1 MMMIC
6 PPTIIDQ
13 WYDGRWF
20 VIFWSLYI
28 CVLVVVAVYI
38 TVWPTLNLALELPP
52 PSTELIVIIKSHRGG
67 GLIINARRRIV
78 IRRRRG
84 SGVAIV
90 VVQVLVALATE
101 SVDIRALLIAK
112 ARVAISVVIVPSV
125 PVIRGQATIT

>member
-1 MMMIC
+1 MLVI
-6 PPTIIDQ
+6 
-13 WYDGRWF
+13 F
-20 VIFWSLYI
+20 VII
-28 CVLVVVAVYI
+28 AVYI
-38 TVWPTLNLALELPP
+38 TVWPTLNLALELP
-52 PSTELIVIIKSHRGG
+52 STELIVIIKSFL

-101 SVDIRALLIAK
+101 SVDIRALLIAEP
-112 ARVAISVVIVPSV
+112 RVAIPVVIVSSV